1 MREHEE
7 TKTVS
12 EKDVSLDKVDC
23 LLVCQRVITFLLSL
37 VLCACEVLKLL
48 CQRPVAIRVVGIE
61 SFVAVIAQIE
71 SSCVNWV
78 GS

>member
-1 MREHEE
+1 MREYEE

-12 EKDVSLDKVDC
+12 EKDVALDKVDC
-23 LLVCQRVITFLLSL
+23 LLVFTICVVCT
-37 VLCACEVLKLL
+37 CEVLKLL
-48 CQRPVAIRVVGIE
+48 CQIPVAIRVVGIE